1 MLMKVRRNASA
12 LNVNDNY
19 HFFLRKLA
27 VGTRIGTVSSPVT
40 MTSNGHSLEF
50 DQAHIAALWE
60 ALKESDAYVVYL
72 AIIAGGFSSLLKG
85 KSLTLALR
93 VTTYAA
99 LPARTTADS
108 FGVQTAPSSL
118 AVTCTFSR
126 LP

>member
-1 MLMKVRRNASA
+1 MTISF
-12 LNVNDNY
+12 
-19 HFFLRKLA
+19 FFLKLA

-72 AIIAGGFSSLLKG
+72 AIIAGGFSFSFEG

-118 AVTCTFSR
+118 AVTCTFPR

>member
-19 HFFLRKLA
+19 HFFLYLA
-27 VGTRIGTVSSPVT
+27 VGSRSEPVFSPVT

-72 AIIAGGFSSLLKG
+72 AIIAGGFSFSFKG
-85 KSLTLALR
+85 QIVDSRSPCHHICCT
-93 VTTYAA
+93 
-99 LPARTTADS
+99 ARTDHRGQFWCSNGAI
-108 FGVQTAPSSL
+108 
-118 AVTCTFSR
+118 
-126 LP
+126 